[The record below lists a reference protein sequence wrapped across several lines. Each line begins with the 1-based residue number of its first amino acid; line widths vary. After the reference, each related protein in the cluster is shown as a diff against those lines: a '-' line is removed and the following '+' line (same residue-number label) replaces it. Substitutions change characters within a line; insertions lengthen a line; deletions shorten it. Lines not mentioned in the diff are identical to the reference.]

1 MPAAGGLMRGQGLTR
16 AEREARPRS
25 LRMGLNPGPSARS
38 QPASNHRGRAAI
50 RGDWIFHY
58 GCIESRHPPVQ
69 VVPNRSQSAPAQHES
84 SPGGLFSDVA
94 GRILRFTRVNPP
106 MAGPTRALFLPLP
119 WNNGETARL
128 LLSLQTFSADRL
140 LSRIHPYDYSAV
152 RRVCGHDKF
161 VQSESR

>member
-69 VVPNRSQSAPAQHES
+69 VVPNRLQIGSGRSQSAPAQHKS
-84 SPGGLFSDVA
+84 SPGGYSPMLPGGFYGSRESTHLWPAQQGRSSFLYHGTTGRPPGYYCRSKLFR
-94 GRILRFTRVNPP
+94 RI
-106 MAGPTRALFLPLP
+106 G
-119 WNNGETARL
+119 
-128 LLSLQTFSADRL
+128 S
-140 LSRIHPYDYSAV
+140 
-152 RRVCGHDKF
+152 
-161 VQSESR
+161 